1 MGYRQKTLTFTHK
14 VNMAIWFAQLMLS
27 VVFLLN

>member
-1 MGYRQKTLTFTHK
+1 MGYRQKSLTLNHK
-14 VNMAIWFAQLMLS
+14 LNMAIWFAQLMLS